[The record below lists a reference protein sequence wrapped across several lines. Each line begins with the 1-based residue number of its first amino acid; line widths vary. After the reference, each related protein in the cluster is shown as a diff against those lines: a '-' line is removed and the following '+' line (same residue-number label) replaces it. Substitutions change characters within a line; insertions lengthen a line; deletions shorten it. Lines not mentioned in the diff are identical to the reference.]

1 MVRHAALAAVCVLA
15 TAFACGKTG
24 GSPFAESGTSTGGIT
39 PGNNSGLYVGLGS
52 GAGGPGSGGTGTTT
66 GDLMIMPASPVLDV
80 MAGQQM
86 PTVTFTASYKGAPT
100 DAVWNIDRGELGTIS
115 ATGVFTPSGNFGG
128 TANVTATHASL
139 SGMTTVTVNLQA
151 TGQGDPA
158 WTANPAAPG
167 PGGYGGVGGNGP
179 GGPPSPTQMTALG
192 SSPAADAAVTWLYPY
207 DQTVWP
213 QGLLAPLLQWD
224 SAGHTFDAAYL
235 HVKEAHYEYKGYFAA
250 NKMPFQNL
258 PIPQKVWDAMAHS
271 AQGGTATVT
280 LVLSEGN
287 RAIGPYT
294 QTWVMASANLHG
306 VIYYNSYGTA
316 LVKNSA
322 TDGLDAYVN
331 QYGAGT
337 LAIAPGATAPTV
349 AAGIN
354 SVNAKGDGTGCRVCH
369 TVSADG
375 KSLVTQASTVSA
387 GDYATTVFVNLANDA
402 TRGAGTPL
410 QTVNLTFPALRKDGS
425 QLLSGAG
432 GMRNSDTSTRL
443 YALPAGTLVPGVIG
457 LPDGFQAALPAFSPD
472 TKHVSFNFFAGQLT
486 SGTTMLTGDN
496 VSLAMLDFDGN
507 LTFSNPRV
515 LYKPPTGEVT
525 YSSFLPDSSGIVFAV
540 QLSGGPFGFTWN
552 RNTGEIWWVDVA
564 SGKSHRL
571 DALNGYG
578 PNGTPYLPIL
588 PAATTHTAAQDA
600 TLNYELTV
608 NPIASGGYAWIV
620 FTSRRLYGNV
630 ATIDPWQSDPRH
642 YKWQDNV
649 TTKKLWVAAVDL
661 GATAGSDP
669 SHPAFYLPAQE
680 LNAGNS
686 RGFWSVDVCK
696 ADGQACMTGDQC
708 CGGYCQQVDGGM
720 VCTSLKPHCAALYDK
735 CATDADCCGAAQG
748 IRCVNNVCTGASR
761 PPR

>member
-1 MVRHAALAAVCVLA
+1 M
-15 TAFACGKTG
+15 
-24 GSPFAESGTSTGGIT
+24 STGGIT
-39 PGNNSGLYVGLGS
+39 PGNNGGLNLTGATVGGGGGLGT
-52 GAGGPGSGGTGTTT
+52 GGPGTST
-66 GDLMIMPASPVLDV
+66 GDLMIMPAGPVLDV

-86 PTVTFTASYKGAPT
+86 PTVTFTATYKGAPT

-115 ATGVFTPSGNFGG
+115 PTGVFTPSGNFGG

-158 WTANPAAPG
+158 WTATPAAPG

-179 GGPPSPTQMTALG
+179 GGAPSPAQMAALG
-192 SSPAADAAVTWLYPY
+192 SSPTADPAVTWLYPY

-224 SAGHTFDAAYL
+224 SAAHTFDAAYL

-250 NKMPFQNL
+250 NKAPFQNL
-258 PIPQKVWDAMAHS
+258 PIPQKVWDAMTHS
-271 AQGGTATVT
+271 AQGGSATVT
-280 LVLSEGN
+280 LVLAEGS
-287 RAIGPYT
+287 RAFGPYT
-294 QTWVMASANLHG
+294 ETWVMASANLHG
-306 VIYYNSYGTA
+306 VIYYNSYGTT

-322 TDGLDAYVN
+322 TDGLDSYGN

-337 LAIAPGATAPTV
+337 LVIAPGATTPPAV

-375 KSLVTQASTVSA
+375 KSLVTQASSLTAS
-387 GDYATTVFVNLANDA
+387 DYATTVFVNLANDA

-443 YALPAGTLVPGVIG
+443 YALPAGTLVPGVTG

-472 TKHVSFNFFAGQLT
+472 TKHVSFNFFAGQLMN
-486 SGTTMLTGDN
+486 GATMLAGDN
-496 VSLAMLDFDGN
+496 TSLAMLDFDGN
-507 LTFSNPRV
+507 LTFSNPRI
-515 LYKPPTGEVT
+515 LYKPPAGQVT

-540 QLSGGPFGFTWN
+540 QLSGGPFGFTWGPGGRGPN
-552 RNTGEIWWVDVA
+552 GNTGEIWWVDVA
-564 SGKSHRL
+564 SGKARRL

-578 PNGTPYLPIL
+578 QNGAPYLPSL
-588 PAATTHTAAQDA
+588 PAATTHTPAQDA

-608 NPIASGGYAWIV
+608 NPIASGGYAWVV
-620 FTSRRLYGNV
+620 FTTRRLYGNV
-630 ATIDPWQSDPRH
+630 ATVDPWASDPRTS
-642 YKWQDNV
+642 KWLENV

-661 GATAGSDP
+661 GGMPGGDP

-680 LNAGNS
+680 LFAGNS

-708 CGGYCQQVDGGM
+708 CGGYCQSVDGGM

-748 IRCVNNVCTGASR
+748 IRCINNVCTGASR

>member
-1 MVRHAALAAVCVLA
+1 MIRLAAFFTGCALAV
-15 TAFACGKTG
+15 TFAAGCGQNR
-24 GSPFAESGTSTGGIT
+24 GSPFSSGGAASGTTG
-39 PGNNSGLYVGLGS
+39 PGNNSGIYLGGGS
-52 GAGGPGSGGTGTTT
+52 GGGGPGSGSGGIST
-66 GDLMIMPASPVLDV
+66 GDLLIQPAAPVLNV
-80 MAGQQM
+80 TAGQQM
-86 PTVTFTASYKGAPT
+86 PTVTFTASYMGAQT

-115 ATGVFTPSGNFGG
+115 PAGVFTPSGNFGG

-139 SGMTTVTVNLQA
+139 TGMTTVTVNLQA
-151 TGQGDPA
+151 TAQGDPA
-158 WTANPAAPG
+158 WSANPAAPG

-179 GGPPSPTQMTALG
+179 GGAPSPAQMAALG
-192 SSPAADAAVTWLYPY
+192 SSPTADPAVAWLYPY

-213 QGLLAPLLQWD
+213 QGLLAPLLQWN

-250 NKMPFQNL
+250 NKTPFQNL
-258 PIPQKVWDAMAHS
+258 PIPQPVWDAMTHS
-271 AQGGTATVT
+271 GQGGAATVT
-280 LVLSEGN
+280 LVLAEGSH
-287 RAIGPYT
+287 AFGPYT
-294 QTWVMASANLHG
+294 ETWTMASANLHG

-322 TDGLDAYVN
+322 TDGLDAYGN

-337 LAIAPGATAPTV
+337 LAIAPGAMAPAV

-354 SVNAKGDGTGCRVCH
+354 SVNARGDGTGCRVCH

-443 YALPAGTLVPGVIG
+443 YALPAGTLVPGVTG

-472 TKHVSFNFFAGQLT
+472 TKHVSFNFFAGQLM
-486 SGTTMLTGDN
+486 SGMGMLTGDN

-552 RNTGEIWWVDVA
+552 SNTGELWWVDVA
-564 SGKSHRL
+564 SGKAHRL

-578 PNGTPYLPIL
+578 PNGTPYLPAL
-588 PAATTHTAAQDA
+588 PAATNHTAAQDA

-630 ATIDPWQSDPRH
+630 ATIDPWQSDPRQ
-642 YKWQDNV
+642 YKWLDNV

-661 GATAGSDP
+661 GATPGSDP

-735 CATDADCCGAAQG
+735 CASDADCCGAAQG
-748 IRCVNNVCTGASR
+748 I
-761 PPR
+761 

>member
-1 MVRHAALAAVCVLA
+1 
-15 TAFACGKTG
+15 
-24 GSPFAESGTSTGGIT
+24 
-39 PGNNSGLYVGLGS
+39 
-52 GAGGPGSGGTGTTT
+52 
-66 GDLMIMPASPVLDV
+66 MIQPADPVLNV
-80 MAGQQM
+80 TAGQQM
-86 PTVTFTASYKGAPT
+86 PTVTFMAYYHGAQT
-100 DAVWNIDRGELGTIS
+100 DAVWNIDRGELGTIGP
-115 ATGVFTPSGNFGG
+115 AGVFTPSGNFGG
-128 TANVTATHASL
+128 TANVTAAHASL
-139 SGMTTVTVNLQA
+139 GGMTTVTVNLQA
-151 TGQGDPA
+151 TGQGDPV

-179 GGPPSPTQMTALG
+179 GSPPSPTQMTALG
-192 SSPAADAAVTWLYPY
+192 SSPTADPAVTWLYPY

-258 PIPQKVWDAMAHS
+258 PIPQKVWDAMTHS
-271 AQGGTATVT
+271 AQGGSATVT
-280 LVLSEGN
+280 LVLAEGN
-287 RAIGPYT
+287 RAFGPYT
-294 QTWVMASANLHG
+294 ETWTMASANLHG
-306 VIYYNSYGTA
+306 IIYYNSYGTT

-322 TDGLDAYVN
+322 TDGLDGYGN

-354 SVNAKGDGTGCRVCH
+354 SVNPTGDGTGCRVCH
-369 TVSADG
+369 TVSGDG
-375 KSLVTQASTVSA
+375 KSLVTQVSNLSA
-387 GDYATTVFVNLANDA
+387 GDYATTVFINLGNDA

-410 QTVNLTFPALRKDGS
+410 QTINLTFPALRKDGS

-432 GMRNSDTSTRL
+432 GMRNTDTATRL
-443 YALPAGTLVPGVIG
+443 YALPAGTIVPGVTG

-472 TKHVSFNFFAGQLT
+472 SKHVSFNFFAGQLV
-486 SGTTMLTGDN
+486 SGATMLTGDN

-540 QLSGGPFGFTWN
+540 QLSGGPFGYTWN
-552 RNTGEIWWVDVA
+552 GNTGELWWADVA
-564 SGKSHRL
+564 SGKVHRL
-571 DALNGYG
+571 DALDGYG
-578 PNGTPYLPIL
+578 PNGTPYLPTL

-600 TLNYELTV
+600 ALNYELTV
-608 NPIASGGYAWIV
+608 NPIASGGYAWLV

-630 ATIDPWQSDPRH
+630 ATIDPWQSDPRR
-642 YKWQDNV
+642 YKWLDNV

-661 GATAGSDP
+661 GAMPGSDP

-680 LNAGNS
+680 LYAGNS

-748 IRCVNNVCTGASR
+748 IRCINNVCTGASR